1 MMARTEISALMANL
15 RAKSRA
21 TAVPLA
27 RFVRHEHD
35 CPQELRDSE
44 SVACT
49 CGLADAV
56 AASVKPDPLFAL
68 SADLIQDLLERLATL
83 EDQHG

>member
-15 RAKSRA
+15 RAKSVPNGALERA
-21 TAVPLA
+21 AIQLA
-27 RFVRHEHD
+27 KAGHG
-35 CPQELRDSE
+35 ELAA
-44 SVACT
+44 ACS
-49 CGLADAV
+49 
-56 AASVKPDPLFAL
+56 AAAKPDSLHEL